1 MPHIFLNTQR
11 KAIAMIEL
19 IFAIVVM
26 GIVLL
31 SIPNLISISTS
42 SGFVSL
48 QQEAIATSAS
58 HINLIMTK
66 HWDENNT
73 IDGPILETNSTT
85 VGLPTAQRGGRVMRA
100 IVNPAGFTLFAT
112 PPTMLGPDTN
122 DTFDDMDDADG
133 STMTLRDFNATSISS
148 GDMLDTNITIN
159 TSVVY
164 VSDALPA
171 AQTYSG
177 SNTITFNL
185 TSATMPT
192 TTNIKY
198 ITTRL
203 TTNNIA
209 TELQKNISLNAFSC
223 NIGTYAPAER
233 ILP

>member
-73 IDGPILETNSTT
+73 IDGPILETNSTIA
-85 VGLPTAQRGGRVMRA
+85 GLPTAQRGGRVMRA
-100 IVNPAGFTLFAT
+100 IVNPAASTLFAT
-112 PPTMLGPDTN
+112 PPTKLGPDTN
-122 DTFDDMDDADG
+122 DTFDDMDDAHG

-164 VSDALPA
+164 VSDALSAP
-171 AQTYSG
+171 QTYNG
-177 SNTITFNL
+177 SSTITFNI

-203 TTNNIA
+203 TTNNAA

-223 NIGTYAPAER
+223 NIGTYEPAEKD
-233 ILP
+233 LP